1 MHNLCSG
8 GIGLEMAFRRVQILD
23 TISANLKFFS
33 SKYLFTSATWFKLR
47 TGTRAQRGLHLL
59 DKMLVETESL
69 IGRKERMWVRRD
81 SGRLL
86 IMSLLSSALVW
97 AFCRTGDR
105 QVSLLTLLLSALS
118 ALSILCLSLLSLASV
133 SVLCRFML
141 EWVTKGFNFGMVSES
156 RWVSTFYSQRDIN
169 IISYGHGGWK
179 QTKAQNLL
187 QPSL

>member
-69 IGRKERMWVRRD
+69 IGRKESMWVRRD

-141 EWVTKGFNFGMVSES
+141 E
-156 RWVSTFYSQRDIN
+156 
-169 IISYGHGGWK
+169 
-179 QTKAQNLL
+179 
-187 QPSL
+187 